1 MLETLLTVPQIHIC
15 RTTTWH
21 TWLMRRIIIMCEWH
35 ELRLSDAKLLFNTK
49 LNAIHQMCKNMGTP
63 KMYNWASTRYPSQ
76 KILCK
81 THDQDFIQI
90 GIIIIGRDYTSKLN
104 STPNSI
110 PDPTPH
116 IWWCKQIALR
126 NFSDVQ
132 RIHPLQTHYENLIA
146 YIKFKI

>member
-21 TWLMRRIIIMCEWH
+21 TWLMRRIIIMCEGH
-35 ELRLSDAKLLFNTK
+35 ELRLSDAKLLFNTTS
-49 LNAIHQMCKNMGTP
+49 NAIHQMCKNMGTS

-90 GIIIIGRDYTSKLN
+90 SVIIIGRDYTSKLN
-104 STPNSI
+104 STPNSTS
-110 PDPTPH
+110 DLTH
-116 IWWCKQIALR
+116 RRWCKQITLC
-126 NFSDVQ
+126 NFSDDQ
-132 RIHPLQTHYENLIA
+132 RIHLLQTHYENLIA